1 MYGKKI
7 TTIVLLSAAVLSTAC
22 QKNISSNS
30 YSANNV
36 GAAAFTYQGV
46 IIDVQQVNVTE
57 KERLGD
63 NMLGAGLGAVAGG
76 VAGSAVGK
84 GYGQLA
90 AIGAGA
96 LLGGVGGAFAEQ
108 ALGQQQ
114 GMKYTVKLA
123 NGQIMN
129 IVQGVDN
136 PMRVGQRVFVEM
148 GSGRDA
154 RSRVFPDNTNM
165 PMESQPLQPQPTA
178 PAVVI
183 YR

>member
-7 TTIVLLSAAVLSTAC
+7 TTIILLSVAVLGTAC
-22 QKNISSNS
+22 QKKISSNS

-36 GAAAFTYQGV
+36 GSAAYTYQGV
-46 IIDVQQVNVTE
+46 IIDVQQVDVTE

-76 VAGSAVGK
+76 VAGSAIGK

-114 GMKYTVKLA
+114 GTKYTVKLT

-154 RSRVFPDNTNM
+154 RSRVFPDNTGT
-165 PMESQPLQPQPTA
+165 PMEVQPMQPQPQA

-183 YR
+183 YH